1 MSFLSRLV
9 AEMERPREKRPFGS
23 GWLSGTLSI
32 LAGVSGLALILVRYF
47 PETFTMP
54 ELAFIHE
61 SGIVTAALRGILLLG
76 YLLALLSVILCRRKL
91 LGWTGLGLCVLAA
104 LLGTGPAGEMESA
117 RQSLYFG
124 LDYFVINVLVVGFLF
139 VPLERVFPARAEQT
153 VFRPEWQEDMFY
165 YLVSSMLVQVLGFI
179 AMAPT
184 NMVNSLFDFTE
195 TRAWI
200 ATIPFWLQVV
210 IIMAATD
217 FVQYWVHRAFHTFPA
232 LWRFHA
238 IHHSTKRLDW
248 MAGAR
253 MHILEIGI
261 LRGLT
266 AVPMFTLGFDPE
278 AIQGYLLI
286 VYFYSSFIHANIGWR
301 FGWVE
306 RFLVSPRF
314 HHWHH
319 GSDRDAIDINYA
331 SHFPIYDWLF
341 GTHHLPQE
349 AWPENYGVVGDN
361 VPKGY
366 WKQFLHPFKRD
377 DAVGSDKATEGS

>member
-1 MSFLSRLV
+1 MGLINRLV
-9 AEMERPREKRPFGS
+9 AEFERPREKRPFGS

-32 LAGVSGLALILVRYF
+32 LAGLAGLAIILIRFF

-54 ELAFIHE
+54 ELRVIHE
-61 SGIVTAALRGILLLG
+61 SGYVTFALRAILLAG
-76 YLLALLSVILCRRKL
+76 YALALLSVLLCRRKL
-91 LGWTGLGLCVLAA
+91 LGWTGLGLVVFAS
-104 LLGTGPAGEMESA
+104 LLGTAEPQAIGAE

-124 LDYFVINVLVVGFLF
+124 LDYFIINVLVVGFLF
-139 VPLERVFPARAEQT
+139 VPLERVFPARADQT

-165 YLVSSMLVQVLGFI
+165 YLVSSMLVQVLGFL

-184 NMVNSLFDFTE
+184 NMVSGWFDFAGTAE
-195 TRAWI
+195 TI
-200 ATIPFWLQVV
+200 ATIPFWVQVV

-217 FVQYWVHRAFHTFPA
+217 FVQYWVHRAFHTVPA

-238 IHHSTKRLDW
+238 IHHSTKQMDW
-248 MAGAR
+248 LAGAR
-253 MHILEIGI
+253 MHLIEIAV

-266 AVPMFTLGFDPE
+266 AVPMFSLGFDPA
-278 AIQGYLLI
+278 AIQAYLLI
-286 VYFYSSFIHANIGWR
+286 VYFYSSFIHANVGWH
-301 FGWVE
+301 FGFLE
-306 RFLVSPRF
+306 RFLVTPRF

-341 GTHHLPQE
+341 GTHHLPE
-349 AWPENYGVVGDN
+349 TDWPEAYGVVGDN

-366 WKQFLHPFKRD
+366 WRQFLHPFQRD
-377 DAVGSDKATEGS
+377 

>member
-1 MSFLSRLV
+1 MGLISNLV
-9 AEMERPREKRPFGS
+9 EEIERPRAQRPFGS

-32 LAGVSGLALILVRYF
+32 LAGLTGLALVLIRYF

-54 ELAFIHE
+54 ELAIIHQ
-61 SGIVTAALRGILLLG
+61 SGAITVFLRVILLLG
-76 YLLALLSVILCRRKL
+76 YALALLSVLLCRRKL
-91 LGWTGLGLCVLAA
+91 LGWTGLALCAFGA
-104 LLGTGPAGEMESA
+104 LLGTGPAGEIDGA

-124 LDYFVINVLVVGFLF
+124 LDYFVIHTLVVGFLF
-139 VPLERVFPARAEQT
+139 VPLERVFPARSEQML
-153 VFRPEWQEDMFY
+153 FRPEWQEDLFY
-165 YLVSSMLVQVLGFI
+165 YLVSSMLIQILGFI
-179 AMAPT
+179 AMAPS
-184 NMVNSLFDFTE
+184 NWVNGAFDLTA

-200 ATIPFWLQVV
+200 GSVPFWLQVV

-253 MHILEIGI
+253 MHIVEVGI

-266 AVPMFTLGFDPE
+266 AVPMFTLGFQAE
-278 AIQGYLLI
+278 AIQTYLLI

-301 FGWVE
+301 FGWLE

-331 SHFPIYDWLF
+331 AHFPIYDWLF
-341 GTHHLPQE
+341 GTHHLPE
-349 AWPENYGVVGDN
+349 KAWPEAYGVVGDN

-366 WKQFLHPFKRD
+366 WQQFLHPFRRETEEK
-377 DAVGSDKATEGS
+377 VKAES

>member
-1 MSFLSRLV
+1 MGFLSKLV
-9 AEMERPREKRPFGS
+9 AEIERPRERRPFGS

-32 LAGVSGLALILVRYF
+32 LAGLSGLALILVRYF

-54 ELAFIHE
+54 ELAVIHE
-61 SGIVTAALRGILLLG
+61 SGMVTTALRIILLLG
-76 YLLALLSVILCRRKL
+76 YVLALLSVILCRRKI

-104 LLGTGPAGEMESA
+104 LLGTGPAGEIESA

-139 VPLERVFPARAEQT
+139 IPLERVFPARSEQT
-153 VFRPEWQEDMFY
+153 VFRPEWQEDLFY
-165 YLVSSMLVQVLGFI
+165 YLVSSMLVQVLGFV

-184 NMVNSLFDFTE
+184 NMVNSLFDLTA

-200 ATIPFWLQVV
+200 GTVPFWLQVF

-266 AVPMFTLGFDPE
+266 AVPMFTLGFDPQ
-278 AIQGYLLI
+278 AIQAYLLI

-301 FGWVE
+301 FGWLE

-341 GTHHLPQE
+341 GTHHLPE
-349 AWPENYGVVGDN
+349 TEWPENYGVVGDN

-377 DAVGSDKATEGS
+377 DVENS

>member
-1 MSFLSRLV
+1 MRLLSRLV
-9 AEMERPREKRPFGS
+9 EEFERPREKRPLGS

-32 LAGVSGLALILVRYF
+32 LAGLSGLALILVRYF

-54 ELAFIHE
+54 ELVFIHE
-61 SGIVTAALRGILLLG
+61 SGIVTAALRIILLLG

-104 LLGTGPAGEMESA
+104 LLGTGPGGEIDGA

-139 VPLERVFPARAEQT
+139 IPLERVFPARSEQT

-184 NMVNSLFDFTE
+184 NMVNALFDFTE

-200 ATIPFWLQVV
+200 STIPFWLQVV

-238 IHHSTKRLDW
+238 IHHSTKSLDW

-266 AVPMFTLGFDPE
+266 AVPMFTLGFDPQ
-278 AIQGYLLI
+278 AIQAYLLI
-286 VYFYSSFIHANIGWR
+286 VYFYSSFIHANINIR
-301 FGWVE
+301 FGWLE

-319 GSDRDAIDINYA
+319 GSDREAIDINYA
-331 SHFPIYDWLF
+331 AHFPIYDWLF
-341 GTHHLPQE
+341 GTHHLPE
-349 AWPENYGVVGDN
+349 TAWPEKYGVVGDN

-377 DAVGSDKATEGS
+377 TNEDAKAES